1 MVKLNEEGVMAYE
14 DDTIN
19 SKNLLAKFAHLTRG
33 KVALSYVH
41 LHSESKVLDF
51 GCGDGD
57 FLSNLSADSGS
68 SKLVGFEPYM
78 EAKKEASALN
88 IYRNWD
94 EITAYCD
101 MNGLFDT
108 VICFEVMEHFS
119 AERQI
124 EAIDKILK
132 VLKADGNFIISV
144 PIEKGLPV
152 IPKNL
157 RRIALHYKG
166 TEEIYTLKNIAC
178 SLFGIKNQSLDR
190 LRKGEDFLSHMGFY
204 FEDLEDLLRKN
215 FTISE
220 RSYSPFPK
228 LPYFFNSQVFY
239 QLKPL

>member
-1 MVKLNEEGVMAYE
+1 MAYE
-14 DDTIN
+14 DFTTN
-19 SKNLLAKFAHLTRG
+19 SKNPLARFAHRTRG

-57 FLSNLSADSGS
+57 FLSKLSADSSS

-78 EAKKEASALN
+78 ESKNAASALN
-88 IYRNWD
+88 IFRSWD

-101 MNGLFDT
+101 INGLFDT

-119 AERQI
+119 KERQI

-132 VLKADGNFIISV
+132 VLKADGDFIISV

-157 RRIALHYKG
+157 RRIALSYKG
-166 TEEIYTLKNIAC
+166 NEEIYTLKNIAC
-178 SLFGIKNQSLDR
+178 SLFGIKSQSLDR
-190 LRKGEDFLSHMGFY
+190 LRKGEDYLSHMGFY
-204 FEDLEDLLRKN
+204 FTDLEDLLRKK
-215 FTISE
+215 FIISKI
-220 RSYSPFPK
+220 SYSPLPK
-228 LPYFFNSQVFY
+228 LPYFLNSQVFF

>member
-1 MVKLNEEGVMAYE
+1 MAYE
-14 DDTIN
+14 DYTIN
-19 SKNLLAKFAHLTRG
+19 SKNLLARFAHRTRG

-57 FLSNLSADSGS
+57 FLSHLSADSGS

-78 EAKKEASALN
+78 EPNKGVSALN
-88 IYRNWD
+88 IFRNWD

-108 VICFEVMEHFS
+108 VTCFEVMEHFS
-119 AERQI
+119 KERQI

-132 VLKADGNFIISV
+132 VLKADGDFIISV

-166 TEEIYTLKNIAC
+166 SEEIYTLKNIAC
-178 SLFGIKNQSLDR
+178 SLFGIKSQSLDR
-190 LRKGEDFLSHMGFY
+190 LRKGEDYLSHMGFY
-204 FEDLEDLLRKN
+204 FTDLEDLLREK
-215 FTISE
+215 FIISKL
-220 RSYSPFPK
+220 SYSPFPK
-228 LPYFFNSQVFY
+228 LPYFLNSQVFY